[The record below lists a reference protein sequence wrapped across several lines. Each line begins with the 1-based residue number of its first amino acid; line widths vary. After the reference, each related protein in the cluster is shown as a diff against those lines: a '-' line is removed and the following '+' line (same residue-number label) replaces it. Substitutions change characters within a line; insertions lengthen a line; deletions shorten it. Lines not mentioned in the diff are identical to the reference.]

1 MPTDNEKKARL
12 ARMRKLRFQERNRTF
27 SFSIPRVIVG
37 EVEQR
42 AKELGCTIPEY
53 AKKLIEADMHGT
65 GYVLPSDGTL
75 QDLSLAIRRIG
86 NNANQLTRYVNSR
99 KSLAYTDIQAMQSK
113 LLELE
118 QVIVQTLTKPHNIKD
133 IIRHHLQ
140 EHPND
145 REKLIAFLTYDY

>member
-12 ARMRKLRFQERNRTF
+12 ARIRKMRFRENNRSF
-27 SFSIPRVIVG
+27 SFSIPNDNVG
-37 EVEQR
+37 DVERR
-42 AKELGCTIPEY
+42 AQALGCSIPEY
-53 AKKLIEADMHGT
+53 AKKLIEADIYGT
-65 GYVLPSDGTL
+65 GYVLPNDGKL
-75 QDLSLAIRRIG
+75 QELSLAIRRIG
-86 NNANQLTRYVNSR
+86 NNANQLTRYVNAK

-113 LLELE
+113 LSELE
-118 QVIVQTLTKPHNIKD
+118 QVIIQALTQPHNIKD